1 MVGATKCIGGQSS
14 EVKSKVCSEVHSL
27 LLVSVL
33 FQLIEICVVGA
44 VIFSTACS
52 WLVVCLSVCLDS
64 MYCFWCATHIVYDC
78 NTSLCVV
85 RF

>member
-1 MVGATKCIGGQSS
+1 MGAAKCIRGQSS
-14 EVKSKVCSEVHSL
+14 EVKSKVCCEVHSL

-33 FQLIEICVVGA
+33 FQLIEICVVGV

-52 WLVVCLSVCLDS
+52 WLGVCLCVCLDS
-64 MYCFWCATHIVYDC
+64 MYCFWCAIHIVSDC